1 MPIGGNNV
9 SRIRQ
14 KTSRPDVGRKG
25 KRVNSLA
32 PMRSPNTIT
41 PALFVSLSAK
51 SPAMVSSV
59 CAVRA
64 NGEIGDEPGQKA
76 TRVPK
81 KNLHFDKK

>member
-1 MPIGGNNV
+1 
-9 SRIRQ
+9 
-14 KTSRPDVGRKG
+14 
-25 KRVNSLA
+25 
-32 PMRSPNTIT
+32 
-41 PALFVSLSAK
+41 
-51 SPAMVSSV
+51 V